1 MIYQS
6 SDPTKILKNKFDK
19 DDLVFYIRN
28 FLPVFIFM
36 MATPV
41 DFIFLRINNH
51 NTDRLTVIRGGIII
65 LTVNTVMF
73 ISAIV
78 IAVINGSRSKKKY
91 NAFVTRYGYD
101 ELAAQLNDPENAVF
115 YIHPEKFET
124 YVIIT
129 KEFLI
134 LSKTMIIRLDE
145 IRQMRFSRVPRGDT
159 SRPYDFKRKQAYETV
174 RFVRMVNIVDNQGKD
189 NAYPVGLS
197 DDDYYCLINYLVC
210 KLGPNIVFLT

>member
-6 SDPTKILKNKFDK
+6 SDPNKILKEKFDK
-19 DDLVFYIRN
+19 DDLAFYIRN

-36 MATPV
+36 MAAPV
-41 DFIFLRINNH
+41 VFVFLRRNNP
-51 NTDRLTVIRGGIII
+51 NTDRLIVMLLI
-65 LTVNTVMF
+65 VNTFMF
-73 ISAIV
+73 IVAII

-134 LSKTMIIRLDE
+134 LSKTMIIKLDE
-145 IRQMRFSRVPRGDT
+145 IRQMRFSRVSRGDT